1 MVYEKATH
9 KGINQAETA
18 AGEDELEAAS
28 FSEFLRAL
36 LVSLVTILLVSA
48 GLYLAIVTVVALGTS
63 TLQ

>member
-9 KGINQAETA
+9 IGINQAETA

-36 LVSLVTILLVSA
+36 LVSMVAILLISA
-48 GLYLAIVTVVALGTS
+48 GLYLVIVTVVALGTS